1 LYKYNAEVILK
12 VTTERDVP
20 VFSDDDTGI
29 ITNED
34 DIIVYQGNNSA
45 FNLNEGRQK
54 IIQSYLLQ
62 ISKIELNLHCFL
74 CKYNAEAPN
83 IRQSFLNH

>member
-1 LYKYNAEVILK
+1 LTYFKIPVSGKILK

-45 FNLNEGRQK
+45 FNLNV
-54 IIQSYLLQ
+54 
-62 ISKIELNLHCFL
+62 
-74 CKYNAEAPN
+74 
-83 IRQSFLNH
+83 